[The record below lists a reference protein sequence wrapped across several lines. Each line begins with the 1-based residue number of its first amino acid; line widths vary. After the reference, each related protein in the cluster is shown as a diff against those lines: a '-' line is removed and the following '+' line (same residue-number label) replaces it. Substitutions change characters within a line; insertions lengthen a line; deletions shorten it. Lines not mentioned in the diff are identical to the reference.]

1 MTQPEDPKKLR
12 VALLYGGR
20 STEHEI
26 SLESATSVLQQL
38 DPARYDIV
46 PVYIDQQGTFHRQA
60 ALPAG
65 AVNALPTNTP
75 ARSRETADARTAL
88 RVLPTDTQTRSQE
101 ATAAQADRLF
111 KSDSPSDD
119 ALTVVLPIVHGP
131 LCEDGSLQG
140 LLELCDVPYV
150 GSRVLGSALCMD
162 KDVAKRLVCA
172 EGIPIVPYLCV
183 RGADYETNTLAWIA
197 RIERE
202 IGYPTFVK
210 PATLGSSVGVTRAE
224 NPSELTAAIQ
234 LALRYDDKLLI
245 EKALRPREIEF
256 AVLAARTLG
265 DPPDVSVPGEIR
277 AQDDFY
283 SFERKYLDA
292 QGAQLSIPADI
303 SPELAERGRQAARR
317 IFQVL
322 ECDGMARVDFFLDKD
337 SGELYFNEV
346 NTIPG
351 FTSISM
357 YPKLW
362 EASGVPYAE
371 LLDRLIQDAVRRHE
385 RRARLSRTR

>member
-1 MTQPEDPKKLR
+1 MTQPQQPQKLR

-38 DPARYDIV
+38 DPERYEIV

-60 ALPAG
+60 TLPAGRAQALPA
-65 AVNALPTNTP
+65 AAQ
-75 ARSRETADARTAL
+75 ADAQVAIH
-88 RVLPTDTQTRSQE
+88 VLPTDTRRSHAAS
-101 ATAAQADRLF
+101 ATQADRLF
-111 KSDSPSDD
+111 KSDSSSPD

-162 KDVAKRLVCA
+162 KDVAKRLVRA

-183 RGADYETNTLAWIA
+183 RGSEYALNTTAWIA
-197 RIERE
+197 RVERE
-202 IGYPTFVK
+202 TGYPAFVK
-210 PATLGSSVGVTRAE
+210 PATLGSSVGVSRAG
-224 NPSELTAAIQ
+224 NPAELTAAIE

-303 SPELAERGRQAARR
+303 SPELSERGRLAAQR

-322 ECDGMARVDFFLDKD
+322 ECDGMARVDFFLDRD

-362 EASGVPYAE
+362 EASGVPYAQ
-371 LLDRLIQDAVRRHE
+371 LLDRLILDAVRRHE